1 MRVIALAVLMAT
13 SLVLSSPVPA
23 TQRAMAQP
31 ATASDSVHQEDDSSS
46 SADAAYFDLG
56 DFHREVTAK
65 NPAAQTWFDRGLA
78 MCYAF
83 NHEEAVRC
91 FERAL
96 VEEPGMAMA
105 FWGLAYAWGPNINN
119 MEIES
124 HQIAQAS
131 YAIRLASLHSKNA
144 TQLERDLIDASTKR
158 FAVPVPDDRE
168 PLNLAYSQAMRDVY
182 RKYPQDPMVA
192 SLFAESLMILR
203 PWKHWTPDGKPAPET
218 PEIVAVLE
226 QSLEHSP
233 NYPAL
238 CHLYIHAME
247 ASPTPEKALVVA
259 DALREAMPGAGHL
272 VHMPSHID
280 VLLGNYAR
288 VIEANR
294 KAIEADAEFVRRE
307 GANNFYTLYR
317 IHNYHFLVYGA
328 MFAGQSELALQ
339 TARELVKQVPEAML
353 REQTDFLDAFI
364 PTELHVLVRFGR
376 WDEILSQAEPS
387 AQLPVTRSVWH
398 YARALAYA
406 ATERVELAEQEQRLF
421 LQVREDV
428 PETSILFNN
437 ASRDILGVAE
447 AMIQGEIAYRKQDF
461 DAAFEHLSEAVRRD
475 DSLNYDEPWGW
486 MQPARHALGALLLEQ
501 GFAERAEAV
510 YRADLK
516 RHPRNVWALH
526 GLAECLDR
534 QGKTTEAV
542 IAREQYDQ
550 AAKLADVSVDRSCFC
565 RLTTEQQ

>member
-1 MRVIALAVLMAT
+1 
-13 SLVLSSPVPA
+13 
-23 TQRAMAQP
+23 
-31 ATASDSVHQEDDSSS
+31 
-46 SADAAYFDLG
+46 
-56 DFHREVTAK
+56 
-65 NPAAQTWFDRGLA
+65 
-78 MCYAF
+78 
-83 NHEEAVRC
+83 
-91 FERAL
+91 
-96 VEEPGMAMA
+96 
-105 FWGLAYAWGPNINN
+105 
-119 MEIES
+119 
-124 HQIAQAS
+124 
-131 YAIRLASLHSKNA
+131 
-144 TQLERDLIDASTKR
+144 
-158 FAVPVPDDRE
+158 
-168 PLNLAYSQAMRDVY
+168 
-182 RKYPQDPMVA
+182 
-192 SLFAESLMILR
+192 
-203 PWKHWTPDGKPAPET
+203 
-218 PEIVAVLE
+218 
-226 QSLEHSP
+226 
-233 NYPAL
+233 
-238 CHLYIHAME
+238 
-247 ASPTPEKALVVA
+247 
-259 DALREAMPGAGHL
+259 MPGAGHL

-280 VLLGNYAR
+280 VLLGDYAR

-376 WDEILSQAEPS
+376 WDEILSQSEPS
-387 AQLPVTRSVWH
+387 AQLPVTRAVWH